1 MDNVHRMA
9 WFLAY
14 GAPGTGFSE
23 TSMFNEKGEMLP
35 VGRALFH
42 DLDPDKADCEAEPT
56 GI

>member
-14 GAPGTGFSE
+14 GAPGSGFSE
-23 TSMFNEKGEMLP
+23 TSMFNLEGELLP

-42 DLDPDKADCEAEPT
+42 DLDPDKANCEAQPT
-56 GI
+56 GV